1 MRISFILSVLVLSFL
16 AFVGQAQQLPNTC
29 NPLLYYNAGAQQL
42 VYKHNVPTPWFAV
55 RMTAEWVATIDTAFV
70 GMGVDRAPSSGN
82 KFDTLYVRVL
92 ANSLP
97 TYFILDQL
105 TVLIGPN
112 LQGLVVDGDYIVE
125 FAFASPI
132 AWIDPPNDFY
142 LAWKIG
148 GPAGDVA
155 RLLMHTPARDP
166 LRSVIINANNTTTL
180 ATDFMRTKLQ
190 LGSTDSVDFRA
201 EVRAC
206 WPYGTPVELTSFTA
220 RYEDGAALLEWHTA
234 TEENNSGFIVERLTA
249 VSEAGMLNLW
259 QRIGFVEG
267 NGTTKA
273 AHSYGFRDEGA
284 AEAAD
289 HAGVV
294 RYRLRQVDFDGR
306 SELSPVVEINTSSS
320 LTFTLGQSYPNPV
333 RADGNS
339 ATVIL
344 TMPEEQHAR
353 LELFDVLG
361 RPVALV
367 ADRSFAAGRHR
378 LEIPVSGLR
387 SGAYYYR
394 LTAADRTLTR
404 RLSVIE

>member
-1 MRISFILSVLVLSFL
+1 MRVSVIISALVFPFL
-16 AFVGQAQQLPNTC
+16 AFVGLAQQLPNTC
-29 NPLLYYNAGAQQL
+29 SPLLYYNTNGQQL

-55 RMTAEWVATIDTAFV
+55 RMTADWVATIDTAYI
-70 GMGVDRAPSSGN
+70 GMGVDRAPGSGN

-92 ANSLP
+92 ANKLP

-112 LQGLVVDGDYIVE
+112 LQGQVVDADYIVE
-125 FAFASPI
+125 FAFASPL
-132 AWIDPPNDFY
+132 AWIEPPDDFY

-155 RLLMHTPARDP
+155 RLLMVSPAREP

-190 LGSTDSVDFRA
+190 LGPTDSIEFRT

-220 RYEDGAALLEWHTA
+220 RYEDGAGLLEWHTA
-234 TEENNSGFIVERLTA
+234 SEENNSGFIVERLSA
-249 VSEAGMLNLW
+249 ASEMGMLNLW

-273 AHSYGFRDEGA
+273 GHSYGFVDPQARD
-284 AEAAD
+284 AAD
-289 HAGVV
+289 LSGIV

-306 SELSPVVEINTSSS
+306 TDLSPVVEISIASSW
-320 LTFTLGQSYPNPV
+320 TFALEQSFPNPL
-333 RADGNS
+333 S
-339 ATVIL
+339 ASGGSASVTL
-344 TMPEEQHAR
+344 TLPSELQAR
-353 LELFDVLG
+353 LELFDALG
-361 RPVALV
+361 RPVILV
-367 ADRSFAAGRHR
+367 ADRVFAAGRHH
-378 LEIPVSGLR
+378 LNVPVRGLR
-387 SGAYYYR
+387 SGVYYYR
-394 LTAADRTLTR
+394 LTAEGRTLTR
-404 RLSVIE
+404 KLSVIE

>member
-1 MRISFILSVLVLSFL
+1 MRAISILFASLFVLFTTP
-16 AFVGQAQQLPNTC
+16 GHTQQAPNTC
-29 NPLLYYNAGAQQL
+29 NPLRYYDASAQQL

-70 GMGVDRAPSSGN
+70 GMGVDRAPGSGN
-82 KFDTLYVRVL
+82 TFDTLYVRVL

-97 TYFILDQL
+97 TYFILDQM

-132 AWIDPPNDFY
+132 AWIDPPADFY

-155 RLLMHTPARDP
+155 RLLMATPAREP

-206 WPYGTPVELTSFTA
+206 WPYGTPVELISFTA
-220 RYEDGAALLEWHTA
+220 RYEDGTGLLEWHTA

-249 VSEAGMLNLW
+249 VSAAGMLNLW

-273 AHSYGFRDEGA
+273 AHSYGFRDAGA

-289 HAGVV
+289 NAGVV

-320 LTFTLGQSYPNPV
+320 WTFTLGQSHPNPV
-333 RADGNS
+333 RADGNG
-339 ATVIL
+339 ATVIM
-344 TMPEEQHAR
+344 TIPGEQHAR
-353 LELFDVLG
+353 LELFDLLG

-378 LEIPVSGLR
+378 LEIPVGGLR
-387 SGAYYYR
+387 SGTYYYR
-394 LTAADRTLTR
+394 LTTAGRTLTR